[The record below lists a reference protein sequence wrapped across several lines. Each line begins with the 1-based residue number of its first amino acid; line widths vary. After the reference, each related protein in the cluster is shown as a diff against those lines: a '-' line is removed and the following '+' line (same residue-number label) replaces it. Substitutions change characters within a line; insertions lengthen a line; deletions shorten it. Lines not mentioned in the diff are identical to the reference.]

1 MCPSMIYRFTFSAD
15 QCSHDLLVYMQL
27 DSIFIFLLGSLS
39 CELRWRQDRL
49 SDGLIVTLVQT
60 NDRRI

>member
-1 MCPSMIYRFTFSAD
+1 
-15 QCSHDLLVYMQL
+15 MQL